1 MVIPVFDPAI
11 VAPGGPIGIMACSYG
26 IFAHMAGWSG
36 IQPCRALMDMDNG
49 ADPKLKADAAGREG
63 GFWIVRR
70 ELVLKLRHGLQFIL
84 GGVVNWILDA
94 DIRSFFDTVR
104 CATSGAS

>member
-1 MVIPVFDPAI
+1 
-11 VAPGGPIGIMACSYG
+11 
-26 IFAHMAGWSG
+26 
-36 IQPCRALMDMDNG
+36 MDMDNG

-84 GGVVNWILDA
+84 GGVVRHVIGIPTVTGAGCGGRCGGSCGTGGGLRGGVPSGSSCRR
-94 DIRSFFDTVR
+94 IRRRGR
-104 CATSGAS
+104 C